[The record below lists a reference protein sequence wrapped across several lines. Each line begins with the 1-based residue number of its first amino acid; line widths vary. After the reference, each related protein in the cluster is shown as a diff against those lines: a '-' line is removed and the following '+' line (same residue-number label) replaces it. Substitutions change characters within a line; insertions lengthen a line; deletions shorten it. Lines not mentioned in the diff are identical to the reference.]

1 MCRRSQMTSVKILN
15 YQPNTKLC
23 GYKPG
28 FITLDMIIYDSY
40 FGSCGRDS
48 SFMQKT
54 ELKSQMLWFV
64 IHTKR
69 FYYDSTYLILNRDNG
84 DEDEVIKLQTWSEV
98 SVKLSVLV
106 STISVSNWKNGQ
118 RV

>member
-1 MCRRSQMTSVKILN
+1 MTV
-15 YQPNTKLC
+15 
-23 GYKPG
+23 
-28 FITLDMIIYDSY
+28 TLEAAVEIHH
-40 FGSCGRDS
+40 
-48 SFMQKT
+48 SFKKT

-69 FYYDSTYLILNRDNG
+69 FYYDSTCLILNRDNG

-98 SVKLSVLV
+98 IVKLSVLV
-106 STISVSNWKNGQ
+106 SAATILVSHWKNGQ